1 MPGYRKLG
9 RPSDQRRA
17 MLRNQVTDLLWHG
30 KIETTEARAKEVRS
44 IAEKLITLAVNEYD
58 KTVKV
63 TKEVNNDKGQTV
75 TLEVTNDMPSRLHA
89 RRQMMAYLYDIKDLR
104 KDDETKKDYA
114 ERHREVRHPLIE
126 KMFNEYGPKYR
137 EKNGKQTTGGGYTR
151 IMKKGPR
158 RGDGAEAVIIE
169 LV

>member
-9 RPSDQRRA
+9 RASNQRRA
-17 MLRNQVTDLLWHG
+17 ILRNQVTNLLWHG
-30 KIETTEARAKEVRS
+30 KIETTESRAKEVRS
-44 IAEKLITLAVNEYD
+44 IAEKLLTLAIKEYD

-63 TKEVNNDKGQTV
+63 TKEINNDKGQTV
-75 TLEVTNDMPSRLHA
+75 TLEVTNDMPSKLHA
-89 RRQMMAYLYDIKDLR
+89 RRQMMAYLYDMKELR
-104 KDDETKKDYA
+104 DKDETKKEYA
-114 ERHREVRHPLIE
+114 ERSREVKHPLIE

-137 EKNGKQTTGGGYTR
+137 ERNEKQSSGGGYTR
-151 IMKKGPR
+151 ILKKGPR